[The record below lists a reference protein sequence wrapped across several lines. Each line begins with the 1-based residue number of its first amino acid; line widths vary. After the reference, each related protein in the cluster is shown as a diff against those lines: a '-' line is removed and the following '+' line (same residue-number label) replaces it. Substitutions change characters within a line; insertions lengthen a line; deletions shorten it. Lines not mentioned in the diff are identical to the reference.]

1 MASMI
6 SFRRQEES
14 RVRLDHDHDEIPRT
28 LGMTPV
34 GIVGLLYRDMVDL
47 ERCQGSYDRHE

>member
-1 MASMI
+1 MI

-47 ERCQGSYDRHE
+47 EGCQGSYDRHE